1 MLKRVWATDLPVED
15 KSLVADAINRKRS
28 GEIERGIQTVASLAG
43 VDGAIVMTR
52 DLQFLG
58 FGATIAVAAGRNR
71 TQEPRRGRYLHR
83 LRRRPESFPEAIE
96 AAFPKTAVQLCIVH
110 VVRHSL
116 TSCSKQRQQVA
127 PSSS

>member
-15 KSLVADAINRKRS
+15 KTLVADAINRKRS
-28 GEIERGIQTVASLAG
+28 GEIERGIQTVTSLAG

-52 DLQFLG
+52 DLQLLG

-83 LRRRPESFPEAIE
+83 LRRRPERLPRSHRSGVSEDGGA
-96 AAFPKTAVQLCIVH
+96 TLH
-110 VVRHSL
+110 R
-116 TSCSKQRQQVA
+116 SCGA
-127 PSSS
+127 P

>member
-15 KSLVADAINRKRS
+15 KTLVADAINRKRS
-28 GEIERGIQTVASLAG
+28 GEIERGIQTVTSLAG

-52 DLQFLG
+52 DLQLLG
-58 FGATIAVAAGRNR
+58 FGATWLRVVTELKNRGVADIFIACVDGLK
-71 TQEPRRGRYLHR
+71 G
-83 LRRRPESFPEAIE
+83 FPEAIE

>member
-15 KSLVADAINRKRS
+15 KTLVADAINRKRS
-28 GEIERGIQTVASLAG
+28 GEIERGIQTVTSLAG

-52 DLQFLG
+52 DLQLLG
-58 FGATIAVAAGRNR
+58 FGATWLQVVTELKNRGVADIFIACVDGLK
-71 TQEPRRGRYLHR
+71 G
-83 LRRRPESFPEAIE
+83 FPEAIE

-116 TSCSKQRQQVA
+116 NFVL
-127 PSSS
+127 